1 VTKNITKTKMSQMTY
16 CPREIFSL
24 DFNGMKRALETTKMN
39 APKINKNR
47 YIFLLYDTIE
57 RTNKKKI
64 E

>member
-1 VTKNITKTKMSQMTY
+1 MTY
-16 CPREIFSL
+16 YPREIFSL

-47 YIFLLYDTIE
+47 EIFLLYDTIE